1 MITLTSPA
9 TVYPLESVNVQAVNS
24 NFGSGT
30 VLNST
35 INWNFGDPG
44 SEYDALVGF
53 NAAHAY
59 ANPGTYTITLSI
71 TTPDGHVGVA
81 TQTVTIAQD
90 NRPAIYVAADGND
103 ANDGSSPNDP
113 IQSLARLG
121 QLLTS
126 GERVLF
132 QAGDTFAFNSAN
144 ALNLG
149 GLQDVYVGSYGSGAQ
164 PVIFYNGP
172 AVGGTM
178 IGTSDS
184 SSGIVVQGLTFDS
197 IYVNNDNQQAIPSAF
212 IPAGNDITIIDN
224 TFLNLGDDVN
234 LQLSPSNVL
243 VQDNTSPDPT
253 ALSGYFGW
261 VAGAEINFLG
271 NTVAS
276 STGEAVMRVAGVTD
290 LELAYNNFTNNP
302 EIPGGPALSKN
313 NLSTQVGQYVYVYHN
328 TFVNGAAN
336 AGPLGTDVANP
347 NVTISDVV
355 FDSNTVNNTTI
366 LITAGAQNVM
376 IKNNVINANGDSGIT
391 IDAQEIGGGFN
402 WTVTNVWIERNTVTE
417 PGVWGG
423 FLAINDGQAQGVTL
437 DYNLFVDPNFN
448 ISSGQAFVTVD
459 EDNMNSFSQILD
471 NVWSQPAWVSP
482 WVNGGMFFVS
492 SDPSSQV
499 GWLTPAEWEASGIAS
514 GDMFQNVNLGNT
526 YSATVDGITVG
537 SNLPTA

>member
-1 MITLTSPA
+1 VITLTSPA

-30 VLNST
+30 ALNST
-35 INWNFGDPG
+35 ISWNFGDPG

-71 TTPDGHVGVA
+71 TTPDGHVAVA
-81 TQTVTIAQD
+81 TQTVTVAHD
-90 NRPAIYVAADGND
+90 NRPTIYVAAGGND

-172 AVGGTM
+172 AVGGEI
-178 IGTSDS
+178 IGTSNS

-197 IYVNNDNQQAIPSAF
+197 VYVNNGNQQAIPSAF
-212 IPAGNDITIIDN
+212 ILVGNDITIIDN
-224 TFLNLGDDVN
+224 TFMNLGDDLN
-234 LQLSPSNVL
+234 LVLGPSNVL
-243 VQDNTSPDPT
+243 IQNNTSPDPT

-261 VAGAEINFLG
+261 VAGNEINFLG

-276 STGEAVMRVAGVTD
+276 SAGEAVMRVAGVTD

-302 EIPGGPALSKN
+302 ETAGGTVSKN
-313 NLSTQVGQYVYVYHN
+313 TLSTQVGQYVYVYHN
-328 TFVNGAAN
+328 TFASGPVN

-347 NVTISDVV
+347 NVDITDVV
-355 FDSNTVNNTTI
+355 FDSNTVNNTTV
-366 LITAGAQNVM
+366 LITAGAQNVV

-402 WTVTNVWIERNTVTE
+402 WTVTNVWIEHNTVTE
-417 PGVWGG
+417 PGIWGG
-423 FLAINDGQAQGVTL
+423 FLAINDGQAQGITM
-437 DYNLFVDPNFN
+437 DYNLFVDPNFQ
-448 ISSGQAFVTVD
+448 ISSGQAFVRVD
-459 EDNMNSFSQILD
+459 ENDMNSFSQILD
-471 NVWSQPAWVSP
+471 NVWSQPAWASP

-499 GWLTPAEWEASGIAS
+499 GWLTPAEWEASGITS
-514 GDMFQNVNLGNT
+514 GDVFQNVNLGST
-526 YSATVDGITVG
+526 YSVAVNGIVAG